1 MKYDH
6 DRIMQTKKTIALVGT
21 CSISIEQVIAAVST
35 IGGTVFDVRLKEVE
49 QQAVW
54 RVKLLRNGERVKVYV
69 DARSGHILDAKAEIA
84 VYDPSRDERSH
95 ENGAFHR
102 AL

>member
-21 CSISIEQVIAAVST
+21 CSVSIEQVIAAVST

-69 DARSGHILDAKAEIA
+69 DARSGHILDAKVEIA
-84 VYDPSRDERSH
+84 VYEPSRDEQSL
-95 ENGAFHR
+95 ENGAFNR
-102 AL
+102 VR